1 MGNTFYFWPNNR
13 IGKYLLFWPNNK
25 IRKYL
30 LFLTQEQ
37 WEIPSIFD
45 PIIKWGNNFYFWPN
59 NRIGNNWPH
68 IRFLVK
74 VVFKYIKKIT
84 FQNFFWIYLIYHHTF
99 CTDSSLWTYY
109 ISWVAST
116 RCPPISLCVC
126 WVASSGQDGGD
137 LHYTSANP
145 DMSMDFR
152 GIFVH
157 FEFPLY
163 IDWNHIL

>member
-1 MGNTFYFWPNNR
+1 MGNTFYFWSKNN
-13 IGKYLLFWPNNK
+13 G
-25 IRKYL
+25 KYL

-84 FQNFFWIYLIYHHTF
+84 FQNLFWIYLIYHHTF

-126 WVASSGQDGGD
+126 WVASRGQDGGD

-145 DMSMDFR
+145 DKSTDFW
-152 GIFVH
+152 GIFFH

-163 IDWNHIL
+163 VDWNHIL